1 MRGGAFLSEGGY
13 GCVFYPEINCR
24 GRDTS
29 NKEYISKI
37 QRKDFSAENEIA
49 IGNVLKTMKDWI
61 EKPLLNNFAPVIST
75 CPIQIS
81 KLSIDEEDKCALFK
95 KEQTD
100 DYIIMRVRYVDNK
113 DFDDYLV
120 STSSGQELL
129 RTFIGSYNH
138 LLQSLSFL
146 QTVNI
151 VHNDLKGQNIIYD
164 TERSVPIIIDFGLS
178 IPIANVNRENINNY
192 FYIFAPDY
200 YAWALEVHFLNYI
213 LHVNPTPSKKDV
225 KGIARAY
232 TQGNA
237 ALKSFTPG
245 FRSKFEDLCYQEL
258 LYYVGKDEN
267 VIIKHVLDS
276 WATWDNYSL
285 SVMFIKI
292 LFFLVKKAENGSVL
306 DNPFV
311 VFTTQLLLKNIHPNP
326 RERLSVAA
334 TTKAFNLFLYNQEV
348 DKVTV
353 FDELIQQ
360 VTDNKPSIDRDLLK
374 SRAATAALS
383 RRIIRP

>member
-1 MRGGAFLSEGGY
+1 M
-13 GCVFYPEINCR
+13 
-24 GRDTS
+24 
-29 NKEYISKI
+29 
-37 QRKDFSAENEIA
+37 
-49 IGNVLKTMKDWI
+49 
-61 EKPLLNNFAPVIST
+61 
-75 CPIQIS
+75 
-81 KLSIDEEDKCALFK
+81 
-95 KEQTD
+95 
-100 DYIIMRVRYVDNK
+100 
-113 DFDDYLV
+113 
-120 STSSGQELL
+120 
-129 RTFIGSYNH
+129 
-138 LLQSLSFL
+138 
-146 QTVNI
+146 
-151 VHNDLKGQNIIYD
+151 
-164 TERSVPIIIDFGLS
+164 
-178 IPIANVNRENINNY
+178 
-192 FYIFAPDY
+192 
-200 YAWALEVHFLNYI
+200 
-213 LHVNPTPSKKDV
+213 
-225 KGIARAY
+225 
-232 TQGNA
+232 
-237 ALKSFTPG
+237 KSFTPG

-258 LYYVGKDEN
+258 SYYVGKDEN
-267 VIIKHVLDS
+267 VIIKRVLDS

-374 SRAATAALS
+374 SRAAMTALS